1 MLQFL
6 GRWWCTTQYKWVALS
21 NTTVGVLMGS
31 LDMNIVLIALP
42 SIAGQLAGTTPLD
55 VLWILLGYQVVVA
68 CVLVNFG
75 RLSDMFGR
83 VKLYKI
89 GFALFTLGS
98 GLCSIAQTPLELIA
112 FRVVQ
117 ALGAGFLF
125 SNSAAIVTD
134 AFPPQE
140 RGKALG
146 INQVSIVVGSVLGL
160 VLGGALTQ
168 IIGWRAIFW
177 VNLPIGVFATLW
189 AHFRLK
195 ELAQSSGSRRVDI
208 YGNIC
213 LALGLLS
220 LLLAITLYAI
230 EGLPLPITASL
241 LALSA
246 ILFYFFIRVEIRT
259 QDPMFDLSLFR
270 NRIFSVGN
278 QTIFLN
284 ALSRGSFILVMVFY
298 LQGPLMGLTPL
309 QAGLFL
315 IPLSLS
321 ISVFGPISGSLS
333 DRLGQR
339 RFVIL
344 GLSVTAT
351 GFLLMMN
358 LGQHVTFESL
368 SPALVLIGSGMGIF
382 ASPNRASI
390 MSSVPSTERGIAS
403 GISSTLVNVGSTLS
417 IGMAFIFME
426 SVTPRSVLES
436 IFSGTASHGSQMNIS
451 GFIMSAHVVFMASFL
466 MLVLSILLYVFRTS
480 HVAWD
485 REQGIAQS

>member
-1 MLQFL
+1 M
-6 GRWWCTTQYKWVALS
+6 QYKWVALS
-21 NTTVGVLMGS
+21 NTTIGALMSS

-42 SIAGQLAGTTPLD
+42 SIAGQLAGTTPID

-89 GFALFTLGS
+89 GFGLFTIGS
-98 GLCSIAQTPLELIA
+98 GLCSIAQTPFELIS
-112 FRVVQ
+112 FRIVQ

-140 RGKALG
+140 RGEALG

-160 VLGGALTQ
+160 VLGGVLTQ
-168 IIGWRAIFW
+168 LVGWRAIFW
-177 VNLPIGVFATLW
+177 VNLPIGIFATLW

-195 ELAQSSGSRRVDI
+195 ELAQSAGARKVDV

-213 LALGLLS
+213 LAVGLLS

-230 EGLPLPITASL
+230 EGLSPIITAAL
-241 LALSA
+241 IFLSA
-246 ILFYFFIRVEIRT
+246 VLFFAFIKVEMKTR
-259 QDPMFDLSLFR
+259 DPMFDLSLFR

-284 ALSRGSFILVMVFY
+284 ALSRGSFTLVMVFY
-298 LQGPLMGLTPL
+298 LQGPLMGFSPL

-315 IPLSLS
+315 IPMSLSL
-321 ISVFGPISGSLS
+321 SVFGPISGSLS

-339 RFVIL
+339 LFVLVGLTVSAFGFVFMMRL
-344 GLSVTAT
+344 GT
-351 GFLLMMN
+351 
-358 LGQHVTFESL
+358 HVTFESL
-368 SPALVLIGSGMGIF
+368 APGLVLIGSGMGIF

-403 GISSTLVNVGSTLS
+403 GISATLVNVGSTLS
-417 IGMAFIFME
+417 IGLAFIFME
-426 SVTPRSVLES
+426 TVTPRSVLGA
-436 IFSGTASHGSQMNIS
+436 IFSGTATDASNVNVT
-451 GFIMSAHVVFMASFL
+451 GFIESAHVVFMASVV
-466 MLVLSILLYVFRTS
+466 MLVVSILLYLLRTS
-480 HVAWD
+480 SVVWK
-485 REQGIAQS
+485 REQALPDS